1 MQITKNQ
8 IITITFF
15 LNKQHNGAKLLPFA
29 ETQQKNYLL
38 SLNLPLMSS
47 HPNYHTVLE
56 KIQEAQDNHILTQL
70 FHSDKNN

>member
-1 MQITKNQ
+1 MGSLLLI
-8 IITITFF
+8 FF
-15 LNKQHNGAKLLPFA
+15 TNF
-29 ETQQKNYLL
+29 QKNYLL